1 MKKML
6 FILALSISALTL
18 NAQLTRHGLVLNG
31 GIGRVETKVNKV
43 GGFWEEYDYT
53 AGLSAGYRLRFKEPA
68 MKSIHYDLD
77 VNVGIKFLSAKRFEA
92 HESGY
97 PFIFKG
103 KRDDSYVSIGFTGNY
118 SLIKE

>member
-6 FILALSISALTL
+6 FIWALTISALTL

-31 GIGRVETKVNKV
+31 GIGRVETKVDKA

-68 MKSIHYDLD
+68 KKSIHYDLV

-92 HESGY
+92 HESGH

-103 KRDDSYVSIGFTGNY
+103 KRDDS
-118 SLIKE
+118 

>member
-6 FILALSISALTL
+6 FVFLLFISALSL
-18 NAQLTRHGLVLNG
+18 NAQLSRHGLVLNG
-31 GIGRVETKVNKV
+31 GIGQTETKVDKV

-68 MKSIHYDLD
+68 RKSIHYDLD
-77 VNVGIKFLSAKRFEA
+77 VNVGIKFLSAKSFAA

-97 PFIFKG
+97 PSISKG